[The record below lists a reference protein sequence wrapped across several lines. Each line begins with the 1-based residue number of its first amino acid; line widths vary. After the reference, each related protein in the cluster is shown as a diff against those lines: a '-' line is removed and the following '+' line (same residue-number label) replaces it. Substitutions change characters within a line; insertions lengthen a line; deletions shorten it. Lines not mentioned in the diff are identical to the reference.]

1 MIETTWTMERI
12 ALLKDRLCAGFSC
25 GQIARE
31 LGVSRNAVIGK
42 TNRLGLSRFKR
53 TISGQVK
60 QTGTR
65 KNTRPRTASPR
76 PVTQRT
82 ILRSLW
88 AMSQLASAAEVL
100 AETAKAC
107 SVLELQQ
114 WHCRWPL
121 GDPASE
127 GFGFCG
133 NMRIAGL
140 PYCPAHARIAYRPSI
155 RGAVAREQRCRAV
168 LW

>member
-1 MIETTWTMERI
+1 MIETTWTLERI

-65 KNTRPRTASPR
+65 KNTSPRTASPR
-76 PVTQRT
+76 PVTQRA

-88 AMSQLASAAEVL
+88 AMSRLASAAEVL

-114 WHCRWPL
+114 WHCRWPI
-121 GDPASE
+121 GDPTSE
-127 GFGFCG
+127 DFGFCG
-133 NMRIAGL
+133 NRPVASL
-140 PYCPAHARIAYRPSI
+140 PYCAAHARIAYRPST
-155 RGAVAREQRCRAV
+155 RGAVAHEHLAQAG
-168 LW
+168 

>member
-1 MIETTWTMERI
+1 MIEKTWTTERI

-31 LGVSRNAVIGK
+31 LGLSRNAVIGK

-53 TISGQVK
+53 AISGQVK

-65 KNTRPRTASPR
+65 KNARSARPRT
-76 PVTQRT
+76 VTQRT

-88 AMSQLASAAEVL
+88 ASSQLAFEVPGESTKTRSL
-100 AETAKAC
+100 F
-107 SVLELQQ
+107 ELQQ
-114 WHCRWPL
+114 WHCRWPV
-121 GDPASE
+121 GDPSSE
-127 GFGFCG
+127 DFGFCG

-140 PYCPAHARIAYRPSI
+140 PYCAAHARIAYRLST
-155 RGAVAREQRCRAV
+155 RDAVAHEQRC
-168 LW
+168 LT

>member
-42 TNRLGLSRFKR
+42 TNRLGLSHFKR
-53 TISGQVK
+53 AISGQVK
-60 QTGTR
+60 PTGTR
-65 KNTRPRTASPR
+65 KNTPPRTASPR

-114 WHCRWPL
+114 WHCRWPI
-121 GDPASE
+121 GDPTSE
-127 GFGFCG
+127 DFGFCG
-133 NMRIAGL
+133 NRPVAGL
-140 PYCPAHARIAYRPSI
+140 PYCPAHARRAYRSST
-155 RGAVAREQRCRAV
+155 REPVRPKQLC
-168 LW
+168 LT